1 MNKTYSIK
9 PSDITRTWYIID
21 ADSELTLG
29 RIAAEAAKLLLGK
42 GKAQYSS
49 HIDCGDYVI
58 ITNASKL
65 KVTGKKLDH
74 KSYYRHSGHPGGLT
88 SRTLR
93 EQMDRDPSRVI
104 ELAVK
109 GMLPANKLLTDRLK
123 RLKVY
128 IDNEHPHAPQSPV
141 MLNLVKG
148 KQDK

>member
-1 MNKTYSIK
+1 MKKTYSIK
-9 PSDITRTWYIID
+9 PADITRSWYVID
-21 ADSELTLG
+21 ADSDSTLG

-42 GKAQYSS
+42 GKTQYSS

-65 KVTGKKLDH
+65 KVSGKKMDQ
-74 KSYYRHSGHPGGLT
+74 KSYHRHSGYPGGLT

-93 EQMDRDPSRVI
+93 EQMDRDPTRVL

-109 GMLPANKLLTDRLK
+109 GMLPANKLLSERLK

-128 IDNEHPHAPQSPV
+128 KDGEHPHAPQTPIE
-141 MLNLVKG
+141 LTFGKG
-148 KQDK
+148 KQD